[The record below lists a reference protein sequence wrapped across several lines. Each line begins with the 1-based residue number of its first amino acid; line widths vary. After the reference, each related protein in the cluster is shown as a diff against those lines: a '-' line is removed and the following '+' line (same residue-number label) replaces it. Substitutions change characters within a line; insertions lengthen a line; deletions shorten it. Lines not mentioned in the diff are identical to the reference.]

1 MASQMKTTRSV
12 AVIGGGITGLAA
24 AHHIRELDDSCN
36 VVVYESSDSLGGVL
50 QTMSVDGYLIERSA
64 DMFTTRDSSAIDLCQ
79 RLGFEEQL
87 IGTNKQHRRPLIV
100 RDGQLYPM
108 PTGWSMLV
116 PGSIGSVMKSPLL
129 GFGGRIRVLLE
140 RFVKSRQST
149 EDESLA
155 DFARRRFGKQ
165 GYQRIIQPLI
175 GGIYTA
181 DPEKLS
187 MKATLEVY
195 RELERKHGSLWRS
208 RKRRQP
214 RDVSSDKSS
223 GARYDMF
230 LTPEA
235 GMQSLVKCIAD
246 SLPEGSIRLNSPVQ
260 SLESIAGN
268 RWKVCSGDSAMEH
281 DGVIVA
287 LGASA
292 AAEVMKTFDSEMS
305 GLLGSIPLAGAAIL
319 AVGIDRSQIKHPLD
333 AFGIIVPQV
342 EDRPLIAISLSSVK
356 FAGRAPDGKVLLRVF
371 VGGATQPHVLEW
383 DDETIKQR
391 AWEQVCELLE
401 VTGEPELMEL
411 FRWDGKMPQYHL
423 GHVEL
428 VDKIQNLSDRH
439 SGFELAGNAYR
450 GVGIPACVESGE
462 TAAQRIFDSF

>member
-1 MASQMKTTRSV
+1 MASQMTTTRSV

-24 AHHIRELDDSCN
+24 AHRIRELDDSCN
-36 VVVYESSDSLGGVL
+36 VVVYEASDSLGGVL
-50 QTMSVDGYLIERSA
+50 QTRAVDGYLIEHSA
-64 DMFTTRDSSAIDLCQ
+64 DMFTTRDTAALDLCQ
-79 RLGFEEQL
+79 RIGFEDQL
-87 IGTNKQHRRPLIV
+87 IGTNKKHRRPLIV
-100 RDGQLYPM
+100 RDGQLFPM

-116 PGSIGSVMKSPLL
+116 PGSMGSVLKSPLL
-129 GFGGRIRVLLE
+129 SLGGRIRVLLE
-140 RFVKSRQST
+140 RFVKSRRAT

-195 RELERKHGSLWRS
+195 RELEREYGSLSRS
-208 RKRRQP
+208 RKRRLP

-246 SLPEGSIRLNSPVQ
+246 SLPEGSIRRNSPVK
-260 SLESIAGN
+260 SLVSIAGN
-268 RWKVCSGDSAMEH
+268 RWKVSSTSSETEH

-292 AAEVMKTFDSEMS
+292 AANVVTEVDSEMS
-305 GLLGSIPLAGAAIL
+305 DLLGSIPLAGAAIL
-319 AVGIDRSQIKHPLD
+319 AVGLDRDQIKHPLD

-342 EDRPLIAISLSSVK
+342 EKRPLIAISLSSVK
-356 FAGRAPDGKVLLRVF
+356 FSGRAPVGKVLMRVF
-371 VGGATQPHVLEW
+371 VGGATQPHVLDW

-391 AWEQVCELLE
+391 AWEQVSELLE
-401 VTGEPELMEL
+401 VSGEPELMEL

-428 VDKIQNLSDRH
+428 VEQIQQRSDNH
-439 SGFELAGNAYR
+439 LAFELAGNAFR

-462 TAAQRIFDSF
+462 TAAQRIIDCF

>member
-1 MASQMKTTRSV
+1 MASQMTTTRSV

-24 AHHIRELDDSCN
+24 AHRIRELDDSCN
-36 VVVYESSDSLGGVL
+36 VVVYEASDSLGGVL
-50 QTMSVDGYLIERSA
+50 QTRAVDGYLIEHSA
-64 DMFTTRDSSAIDLCQ
+64 DMFTTRDTAALELCQ
-79 RLGFEEQL
+79 RIGFEDQL
-87 IGTNKQHRRPLIV
+87 IGTNKKHRRPLIV
-100 RDGQLYPM
+100 RDGQLFPM

-116 PGSIGSVMKSPLL
+116 PGSMGSVLKSPLL
-129 GFGGRIRVLLE
+129 SLGGRIRVLLE
-140 RFVKSRQST
+140 RFVKSRRAT

-195 RELERKHGSLWRS
+195 RELEREYGSLSRS
-208 RKRRQP
+208 RKRRLP

-246 SLPEGSIRLNSPVQ
+246 SLPEGSIRRNAPVK
-260 SLESIAGN
+260 SLVSIAGN
-268 RWKVCSGDSAMEH
+268 RWKVSSTSSETEH

-292 AAEVMKTFDSEMS
+292 AGNVVTEVDSEMS
-305 GLLGSIPLAGAAIL
+305 DLLGSIPLAGAAIL
-319 AVGIDRSQIKHPLD
+319 AVGLDRDQIKHPLD

-342 EDRPLIAISLSSVK
+342 EKRPLIAISLSSVK
-356 FAGRAPDGKVLLRVF
+356 FSGRAPVGKVLMRVF
-371 VGGATQPHVLEW
+371 VGGATQPHVLDW

-391 AWEQVCELLE
+391 AWEQVSELLE
-401 VTGEPELMEL
+401 VSGEPELMEL

-428 VDKIQNLSDRH
+428 VEQIQQRSDNH
-439 SGFELAGNAYR
+439 LAFELAGNAFR

-462 TAAQRIFDSF
+462 TAAQRIIDCF